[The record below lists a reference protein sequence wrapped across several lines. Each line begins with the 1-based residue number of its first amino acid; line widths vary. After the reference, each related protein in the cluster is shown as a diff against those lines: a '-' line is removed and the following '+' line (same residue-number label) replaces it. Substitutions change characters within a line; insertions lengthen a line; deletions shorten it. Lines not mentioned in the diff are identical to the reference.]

1 MRRVNAPERNS
12 LMQYDAQWVEET
24 LSSLTLQEKVGQVL
38 ITAQFDW
45 SEETVARMEQ
55 ELARWQP
62 AGLFHMRGV
71 PAEYIRGVPRLAAA
85 TRIPLLL
92 ASDFEAGIGHILHC
106 GTRFP
111 RPMARGYSGAAED
124 EYEIGRITA
133 AEGRASGTLMTA
145 SPVLDLNTNP
155 LNPDVNVRAYGEDLD
170 TVLRLALPHI
180 RGLQEHGML
189 AMVKHFPGNGDTAMD
204 QHFAPA
210 VIGTPAESFRRNW
223 LEAYRRAFAEADPG
237 AVMVSYLTV
246 PSIMRE
252 RDPRTGSLLPACL
265 SREVLQGL
273 LRDEL
278 GFQGLA
284 VSDAL
289 NMGGGL
295 SFYPRGE
302 IAAKALAAG
311 IDLLLCFSGAGNL
324 EPEVSAIRRAL
335 KKKELTEAR
344 LNEAVR
350 RVLTAK
356 AKVGLDRMRTT
367 LVTDEEAL
375 RAELTPKSALCRRV
389 LAQSLTLLSNTAGTL
404 PIRKLAGKR
413 VLVINTY
420 SPTKQWFFDR
430 GEPMPQDLI
439 EQGLRARGAIVESL
453 ELGDAS
459 PADIHLVAIEKAAA
473 VDYTFFNFFV
483 VPSYAIGT
491 LTPHKEAVRTF
502 FCGLVTI
509 GQTPPIITAFGDPYQ
524 RQYCHPAPTFL
535 CTFDDTREALEMA
548 VEAWCGDI
556 PVHGRMP
563 VSMPGVFQRGDGVDL
578 VP

>member
-1 MRRVNAPERNS
+1 
-12 LMQYDAQWVEET
+12 MQVDAQWVEKT
-24 LSSLTLQEKVGQVL
+24 LSSLSLKEKIGQVL
-38 ITAQFDW
+38 MTAQFDW
-45 SEETVARMEQ
+45 SEQTVAHMEQ

-62 AGLFHMRGV
+62 AGVFHMRGG
-71 PAEYIRGVPRLAAA
+71 PPEILTGVRRLAAA
-85 TRIPLLL
+85 TRIPLML

-111 RPMARGYSGAAED
+111 RPMMRGHAGTAED

-133 AEGRASGTLMTA
+133 VEGRAAGTQMTA

-180 RGLQEHGML
+180 RGLQDHGML

-210 VIGTPAESFRRNW
+210 IIETPAEKFRQHW
-223 LEAYRRAFAEADPG
+223 LEVYRRAFAEADPG

-265 SREVLQGL
+265 SRDLLQRVL
-273 LRDEL
+273 REEL
-278 GFQGLA
+278 GFEGLA

-302 IAAKALAAG
+302 IAVKALAAG
-311 IDLLLCFSGAGNL
+311 IDLLLCFSGLGDL
-324 EPEVSAIRRAL
+324 EPEITAIRRAV
-335 KKKELTEAR
+335 KSGEVSEAR
-344 LNEAVR
+344 LDEAVR

-356 AKVGLDRMRTT
+356 AKTGLDKVRTT
-367 LVTDEEAL
+367 LAADEPAL
-375 RAELTPKSALCRRV
+375 RAELAPKSAFCRKIVSRG
-389 LAQSLTLLSNTAGTL
+389 LTLLSNSAGTL
-404 PIRKLAGKR
+404 PIRSLKGKR
-413 VLVINTY
+413 VLVLNTY
-420 SPTKQWFFDR
+420 SPTKPWFFDR
-430 GEPMPQDLI
+430 GEPMPHDLI
-439 EQGLRARGAIVESL
+439 EQELTARGAVVETL
-453 ELGDAS
+453 DLGEAG
-459 PADIHLVAIEKAAA
+459 PPDIHQTAVGKARDA
-473 VDYTFFNFFV
+473 DYTFFNFFV

-509 GQTPPIITAFGDPYQ
+509 GRTPPIITAFGDPYQ
-524 RQYCHPAPTFL
+524 RQYCHTAPTFL
-535 CTFDDTREALEMA
+535 CTFDDTRESLEMA
-548 VEAWCGDI
+548 VKAWCGEI
-556 PVHGRMP
+556 PVSGRMP
-563 VSMPGVFQRGDGVDL
+563 VSMPGVFSRGDGVDL
-578 VP
+578 KV